1 MRILI
6 FLLCCFFST
15 TVFAADFSFNQTNR
29 AEFVVVCSGFSFNE
43 GLFSLHEKYCGD
55 EIKWEMDFYSD
66 RNGRSK
72 TFYIPGMTVFTSD
85 DAQMPGEKKNILDY
99 KGENLIR
106 RAEIIFFGALTFASF
121 AGWLGISGYNMMMG
135 ASTFGTLKRYQFM
148 TLFIGSGVVG
158 FAVSLSDI
166 LLRIKPYMNNV
177 SLEY

>member
-6 FLLCCFFST
+6 FLLCSIFPSAI
-15 TVFAADFSFNQTNR
+15 FAAEFSFNHNEP
-29 AEFVVVCSGFSFNE
+29 AKFVLASSSF
-43 GLFSLHEKYCGD
+43 LYDEKHVSN
-55 EIKWEMDFYSD
+55 EIKWEASFYNE
-66 RNGRSK
+66 RNE
-72 TFYIPGMTVFTSD
+72 TIHIPGMTVFTSD
-85 DAQMPGEKKNILDY
+85 DVQMPGEKKNILDY

-166 LLRIKPYMNNV
+166 LLRVKPYMKNV

>member
-1 MRILI
+1 MRVLA

-15 TVFAADFSFNQTNR
+15 AAFAVEFSFDHT
-29 AEFVVVCSGFSFNE
+29 ESVKLVFVSSG
-43 GLFSLHEKYCGD
+43 FSLHEKYCD
-55 EIKWEMDFYSD
+55 NEIKWEAEYFPMRNHFYNS
-66 RNGRSK
+66 RNE
-72 TFYIPGMTVFTSD
+72 TVHIPGMTVFTSD
-85 DAQMPGEKKNILDY
+85 DVQVPGEKKNILDY

-158 FAVSLSDI
+158 FAVSLSDV
-166 LLRIKPYMNNV
+166 LLRIKPYMKNI

>member
-6 FLLCCFFST
+6 FLLCSFFSA
-15 TVFAADFSFNQTNR
+15 TVFATDFSFNQTDR
-29 AEFVVVCSGFSFNE
+29 AEFVLACSGFSLGENK
-43 GLFSLHEKYCGD
+43 FSLHEKYCGD
-55 EIKWEMDFYSD
+55 EIKWETNFYNDKSE
-66 RNGRSK
+66 
-72 TFYIPGMTVFTSD
+72 TVHVPGMTVFTSD

-135 ASTFGTLKRYQFM
+135 SSTFGTLKRYQFM

-166 LLRIKPYMNNV
+166 LLRVKPYMKNV

>member
-1 MRILI
+1 MKILV
-6 FLLCCFFST
+6 FLLCCFFPT
-15 TVFAADFSFNQTNR
+15 AVFAVEFSFDR
-29 AEFVVVCSGFSFNE
+29 IEPAKLVFVSSS
-43 GLFSLHEKYCGD
+43 FSLHEKYRD
-55 EIKWEMDFYSD
+55 NTLETEYFPLRNHFYNS
-66 RNGRSK
+66 RNEVVH
-72 TFYIPGMTVFTSD
+72 IPGMTVFTSD
-85 DAQMPGEKKNILDY
+85 DVQVPGEKKNILDY

-166 LLRIKPYMNNV
+166 LLRIKPYMKNI

>member
-1 MRILI
+1 MRIVV

-15 TVFAADFSFNQTNR
+15 AVFAVEFSFDRIETT
-29 AEFVVVCSGFSFNE
+29 ELVFVSSS
-43 GLFSLHEKYCGD
+43 FSLHEKYRDNQVNLETDYFPMRNHFCNSKS
-55 EIKWEMDFYSD
+55 EIVH
-66 RNGRSK
+66 
-72 TFYIPGMTVFTSD
+72 IPGITVFTSD
-85 DAQMPGEKKNILDY
+85 DVQIPGEKKSILDY

-166 LLRIKPYMNNV
+166 LLRIKPYMKNI